1 MHVYVNTNEGLTYTA
16 ISPLPERISYS
27 LQLLSPIGEVI
38 AWMFAVPSGKGINGF
53 THTGWYGP
61 HIFGI
66 RGCAALAGH
75 FFAKNP

>member
-1 MHVYVNTNEGLTYTA
+1 MNTTKQLEIELGGVGVKITLLQGCIKRT
-16 ISPLPERISYS
+16 PGGYS
-27 LQLLSPIGEVI
+27 
-38 AWMFAVPSGKGINGF
+38 
-53 THTGWYGP
+53 